1 MKEHGIKIR
10 LTVDLTKYHP
20 NLVKETEGVRLPKD
34 YRKMDDTADC
44 RFFGGL

>member
-20 NLVKETEGVRLPKD
+20 KHAVPEIEKILREAGKEVQVQIVD
-34 YRKMDDTADC
+34 
-44 RFFGGL
+44 